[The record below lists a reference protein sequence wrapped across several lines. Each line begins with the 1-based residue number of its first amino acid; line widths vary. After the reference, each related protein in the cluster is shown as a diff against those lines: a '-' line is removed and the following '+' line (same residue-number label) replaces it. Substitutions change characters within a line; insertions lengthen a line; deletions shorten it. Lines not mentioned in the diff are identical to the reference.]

1 MYEHFEGSQIS
12 KCSYM
17 PTRTISWSSARLM
30 CLRSLPGMRMR
41 PALSISDVAVS
52 ETTKCM
58 KRRLC
63 SSSSLA
69 LVCFNR
75 LVHADRG
82 YTLSDVGS
90 VLFRKTTLFSPA
102 FPSRHQRSTM
112 AHGGKKRP
120 FSSHLQRYSP

>member
-1 MYEHFEGSQIS
+1 
-12 KCSYM
+12 
-17 PTRTISWSSARLM
+17 M
-30 CLRSLPGMRMR
+30 CLRSLAGMRMR

-90 VLFRKTTLFSPA
+90 DLLRKTTLFSPA
-102 FPSRHQRSTM
+102 CPSGHKRSRM
-112 AHGGKKRP
+112 AEGRRSEEHT
-120 FSSHLQRYSP
+120 SELQSRFDLVC